1 MKRVFNKTVSFCIF
15 LFIALGI
22 VAPSLN
28 AYAEENGEYILK
40 IIAENEYSDAVRF
53 GDGYLLLKDGTFDNI
68 TSKTTYTFIDENGNK
83 REIKNDIGFTE
94 IYLNT
99 SGSSYYVD
107 YGALAVGKDNKV
119 ALMDI
124 NGDLYGGD
132 TNFYECVIYAGDNMF
147 YTTNATADQEDKANT
162 KIWTLRRKD
171 GSVVREFTNLDFY
184 SQRVHSNGYEYIM
197 DNDRGESELLVIN
210 SEGNITSLGKGYYG
224 YTVYGDLGYIEGRK
238 ASESGN
244 GSLIS
249 IFYEDG
255 RKAFELDD
263 CYYIDL
269 YGLKEFGYGRV
280 SLSGEENYSENL
292 VDINGNYIFDLDK
305 YYTISGYDNDQA
317 IAIDIN
323 ENIYLVDYSD
333 NVIFDVDKFAKG
345 FGESYKAITFSS
357 YYIDD
362 TLTVTLVDESKPES
376 NGISF
381 FFDNNGNELLGNVNG
396 EIRSFNGTYATLYDR
411 VDESNGVISKDG
423 SFEKRGY
430 EYLSLQSEPNES
442 DIVAIA
448 DNSSTG
454 SKIMIMKYGQDI
466 DKYDWIGSREWPWKQ
481 FIKGHALVKVKG
493 EEEYGIID
501 IHGNEIIPT
510 GQYTN
515 FIQYDES
522 ECILAYKD
530 GIPYLFDTNGNIL
543 NTSGEYKNIGDYV
556 TTFYKFRAGRNYTEY
571 KDYIKS
577 NNISIV
583 RDYNDKLGL
592 IQVVSSND
600 NNYDIDGNGIVDIKD
615 LAEIALSYNKTNNS
629 DGWNSRLDLN
639 KDNIIDIYDL
649 ILISK
654 VL

>member
-1 MKRVFNKTVSFCIF
+1 MRRVFNKTVSFCIF

-22 VAPSLN
+22 VAPSLD
-28 AYAEENGEYILK
+28 AYAGESGEYILK
-40 IIAENEYSDAVRF
+40 IMAENEYSDAVRF

-68 TSKTTYTFIDENGNK
+68 TSKTTYTFVDNNGDK
-83 REIKNDIGFTE
+83 KELKNDIGFTE

-99 SGSSYYVD
+99 SGSIYYVD

-119 ALMDI
+119 ALMDT
-124 NGDLYGGD
+124 NGKLYGGS
-132 TNFYECVIYAGDNMF
+132 TNFYECVVYAGDNMF
-147 YTTNATADQEDKANT
+147 YTTNATAGEEDKADT

-171 GSVVREFTNLDFY
+171 GSVVREFTNLAFY

-197 DNDRGESELLVIN
+197 DQDKGESELLVIN
-210 SEGNITSLGKGYYG
+210 RDGNITSLGKGYNG
-224 YTVYGDLGYIEGRK
+224 YTVYGDLGYIEARK
-238 ASESGN
+238 VSQSGN
-244 GSLIS
+244 GSVIS

-255 RKAFELDD
+255 RKAFELND

-269 YGLKEFGYGRV
+269 YGLKEFGYGKV
-280 SLSGEENYSENL
+280 SLAGEERDSENL

-305 YYTISGYDNDQA
+305 YYTISGYDNKQA

-333 NVIFDVDKFAKG
+333 NIIFDVDKFAKG
-345 FGESYKAITFSS
+345 FGDSYKAITFSS

-362 TLTVTLVDESKPES
+362 TLTVTLLDESKPES
-376 NGISF
+376 NGVSF
-381 FFDNNGNELLGNVNG
+381 FFDNDGNELLGNVNG
-396 EIRSFNGTYATLYDR
+396 EIRDFNGTYATLYDKN
-411 VDESNGVISKDG
+411 DESNGVISKDG

-430 EYLSLQSEPNES
+430 EYLRLQSNPNES
-442 DIVAIA
+442 DVVAIA
-448 DNSSTG
+448 NNSDTMSE
-454 SKIMIMKYGQDI
+454 IMIMKYGEDI
-466 DKYDWIGSREWPWKQ
+466 DKYDRIGSSEWPWKL

-493 EEEYGIID
+493 KEDYGIID

-530 GIPYLFDTNGNIL
+530 GKPYLFDTNGNIL
-543 NTSGEYKNIGDYV
+543 NIHDKYKNIGDYV
-556 TTFYKFRAGRNYTEY
+556 TNFYKFRAGRNYTEY

-592 IQVVSSND
+592 IKVVSSNID
-600 NNYDIDGNGIVDIKD
+600 DYDIDGNGNLDIKD
-615 LAEIALSYNKTNNS
+615 LAKLALDYNKTS
-629 DGWNSRLDLN
+629 SSEGWNSKLDLN

>member
-197 DNDRGESELLVIN
+197 DNDKGESELLVIN
-210 SEGNITSLGKGYYG
+210 SEGNITSLGKGYHG

-244 GSLIS
+244 GNLIS

-362 TLTVTLVDESKPES
+362 TLTVTLVDESKQES

-396 EIRSFNGTYATLYDR
+396 EIRSFNGTYATLYDKA
-411 VDESNGVISKDG
+411 DESNGVISKDG

-430 EYLSLQSEPNES
+430 EYLSLQSDPNES

-454 SKIMIMKYGQDI
+454 SKIMIMKDGQDI
-466 DKYDWIGSREWPWKQ
+466 DKYDWIGSREWPWRQ
-481 FIKGHALVKVKG
+481 FVKGHALVKVKG

-530 GIPYLFDTNGNIL
+530 EIPYLFDTNGNIL

-571 KDYIKS
+571 TDYIKS

-615 LAEIALSYNKTNNS
+615 LAEIALSYNKTNTSN
-629 DGWNSRLDLN
+629 GWNSKLDLN

>member
-411 VDESNGVISKDG
+411 ADESNGVISKDG

-430 EYLSLQSEPNES
+430 EYLSLQSDPNES

-454 SKIMIMKYGQDI
+454 SKIMIMKDGQDI

>member
-15 LFIALGI
+15 LFIALWI

-396 EIRSFNGTYATLYDR
+396 EIRGFNGTYATLYDR

-430 EYLSLQSEPNES
+430 EYLSLQSDPNES

-454 SKIMIMKYGQDI
+454 SKIMIMKDGQDI